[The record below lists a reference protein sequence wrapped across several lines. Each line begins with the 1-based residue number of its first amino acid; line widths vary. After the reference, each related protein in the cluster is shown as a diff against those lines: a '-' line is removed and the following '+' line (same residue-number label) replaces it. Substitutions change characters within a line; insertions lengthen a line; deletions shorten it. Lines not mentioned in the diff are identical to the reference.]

1 MHGTRGI
8 CRDEFDVYFFI
19 LAKVAAAVFFAALL
33 YVEQYI
39 GVISVAEREVYKSG
53 TATLQDSKYESP
65 RSIYF
70 ETASAIF
77 LGAVRNALAQANA
90 AFTE

>member
-8 CRDEFDVYFFI
+8 CRDEFDVHFFI
-19 LAKVAAAVFFAALL
+19 LAEIAAAVFFAALL

-53 TATLQDSKYESP
+53 T
-65 RSIYF
+65 
-70 ETASAIF
+70 
-77 LGAVRNALAQANA
+77 RNAAGL
-90 AFTE
+90 EI